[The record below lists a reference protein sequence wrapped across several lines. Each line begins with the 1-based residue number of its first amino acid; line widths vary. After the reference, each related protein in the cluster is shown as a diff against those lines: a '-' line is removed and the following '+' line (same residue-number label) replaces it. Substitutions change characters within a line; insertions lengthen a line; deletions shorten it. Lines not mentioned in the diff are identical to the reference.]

1 MYTYVHLYIYIYIHI
16 EYVFTFT
23 YICAACGFQI
33 GFIQSK
39 SIRHIWSLGDA
50 TLRCEPTK
58 SWVDLEGYH
67 GYTVILE

>member
-1 MYTYVHLYIYIYIHI
+1 MYTYVHLYIYIHRICI
-16 EYVFTFT
+16 YVYMYLCCMWLPNWFHPVDL
-23 YICAACGFQI
+23 
-33 GFIQSK
+33 